1 LSLDWHCAGALVETA
16 TEACGRELPELIDVQ
31 REFERTQYNLSEI
44 ELETWEVV
52 RIQSLLLVLV
62 LCRPHYPVNTRVWQH
77 HQRYRAGEADPSM
90 DAAALEAQLEQKHKG

>member
-31 REFERTQYNLSEI
+31 REFERTQNNLSEI

-52 RIQSLLLVLV
+52 RI
-62 LCRPHYPVNTRVWQH
+62 
-77 HQRYRAGEADPSM
+77 
-90 DAAALEAQLEQKHKG
+90 